1 MIATTTKAQNPT
13 MTKIMT
19 SQLPHHPYPLPHHII
34 VTISLL
40 VVGLGDRLT
49 FTLHLDGV
57 DIGVVSMKVC

>member
-19 SQLPHHPYPLPHHII
+19 SQLPHPYPLPHHII